1 MSGPGSG
8 SGSSNSAC
16 TTTLLDNI
24 STAAKFS
31 NWSQGY
37 TSSLNILA
45 GLTTVP
51 STTQQTTLIQSTTDI
66 MNMNM
71 CLQERVRTN
80 YGLANSIHSSQ
91 DQIQEIN
98 NQIAQEEANA
108 SVAKDR
114 VSYIRN
120 PEQNVSNYESWFPID
135 RPIQTF
141 SLVVIISISL
151 FISIF
156 ALLMLVSF
164 MGINLSLFIDPTMAV
179 SRSGWS
185 FWIYSQFTPTTWI
198 LLISLIAVVIYF
210 MKRN

>member
-1 MSGPGSG
+1 MPGPPD
-8 SGSSNSAC
+8 SSNSAC
-16 TTTLLDNI
+16 TLTLLDNI

-45 GLTTVP
+45 GLTTIP

-71 CLQERVRTN
+71 CLQEKVRKN

-91 DQIQEIN
+91 DQIQELN
-98 NQIAQEEANA
+98 KQIEQEEANA
-108 SVAKDR
+108 SVSKDR
-114 VSYIRN
+114 VAYMRN
-120 PEQNVSNYESWFPID
+120 PERDVSNYESWFPID
-135 RPIQTF
+135 RPMHTF
-141 SLVVIISISL
+141 SLVIIISISL

-164 MGINLSLFIDPTMAV
+164 MGINLSLFIDPAISVT
-179 SRSGWS
+179 RSSWTY
-185 FWIYSQFTPTTWI
+185 WLYTQVTPVTWAI
-198 LLISLIAVVIYF
+198 LIVLIAVVIYF

>member
-1 MSGPGSG
+1 MSG
-8 SGSSNSAC
+8 SGSAC
-16 TTTLLDNI
+16 TPALLDNI

-31 NWSQGY
+31 NWSQRY

-51 STTQQTTLIQSTTDI
+51 SSSQQTILVGATTDI
-66 MNMNM
+66 MNMNL
-71 CLQERVRTN
+71 CLQEKVRSN

-91 DQIQEIN
+91 DQIQELN
-98 NQIAQEEANA
+98 AQIAQEESNA

-114 VSYIRN
+114 VTYIRN
-120 PEQNVSNYESWFPID
+120 PEQHVSNYESWFPID

-141 SLVVIISISL
+141 SLVLIISISL
-151 FISIF
+151 FVSIF

-164 MGINLSLFIDPTMAV
+164 MGINLSLFIDPAMEV
-179 SRSGWS
+179 RRSSWS
-185 FWIYSQFTPTTWI
+185 FWLYSQFTPVTWA
-198 LLISLIAVVIYF
+198 LIIALIAVVIYF